1 MGDSA
6 LRSDTFASPPARDRG
21 RLRPRRPVIGRSD
34 GFTLVELLVVIA
46 IISILVMLLLPGLQS
61 VRESGRRLQCKS
73 NMKNVA
79 LAVRNYA
86 TDNGVLPPAGIVDPE
101 RVVDHHMIDDFESR
115 LGGQFSWIVMV
126 LPLLGE
132 QGLFDRF
139 DFEVSVF
146 DQPSDPQ
153 SVAISVLRCPSN
165 GAGSR
170 HFEAV
175 NPDGGGTLRRF
186 AKGNYAAYVSPF
198 HVELCEY
205 FPGAL
210 SGYAQPLA
218 LIRDGEAK
226 TIMLSEVLAR
236 DHRQDQR
243 GAWALP
249 WTGSSLLAFDLHY
262 PHPLY
267 SQEIPL
273 GSGRRFWKRPRP
285 PYKTW
290 DLSVGQNQPP
300 NNQGPNFDMLYE
312 CPDPEQ
318 AQFDRMPCSQW
329 ARGTSFEYL
338 SAAPRSNHRGGVNV
352 AFVDGHVTFLTD
364 SVDLEAMAYLISI
377 DDGQIRPVDE
387 YVR

>member
-1 MGDSA
+1 MPSH
-6 LRSDTFASPPARDRG
+6 
-21 RLRPRRPVIGRSD
+21 

-86 TDNGVLPPAGIVDPE
+86 TNNGALPPAGIVDPK
-101 RVVDHHMIDDFESR
+101 RVMDHLVIDDFESR

-126 LPLLGE
+126 LPLLDE
-132 QGLFDRF
+132 QGLYDRF
-139 DFEVSVF
+139 DFDVSVF

-153 SVAISVLRCPSN
+153 SVGISVLRCPSD
-165 GAGSR
+165 GASVR

-175 NPDGGGTLRRF
+175 NPDGGGTLRSF

-198 HVELCEY
+198 HVSLCEL

-210 SGYAQPLA
+210 SGNAQPLA
-218 LIRDGEAK
+218 VIRDGEST

-236 DHRQDQR
+236 DHRKDQR

-249 WTGSSLLAFDLHY
+249 WTGSSLLAFDAHF

-267 SQEIPL
+267 VVGGNDGLYWE
-273 GSGRRFWKRPRP
+273 RPRP
-285 PYKTW
+285 SYKMWRYSRT
-290 DLSVGQNQPP
+290 QTQMP

-312 CPDPEQ
+312 CPDAEL
-318 AQFDRMPCSQW
+318 AQMDRMPCSQW
-329 ARGTSFEYL
+329 TKGTELEYL
-338 SAAPRSNHRGGVNV
+338 SAAPRSKHRGGVNI
-352 AFVDGHVTFLTD
+352 AYVDGHVEFLSDT
-364 SVDLEAMAYLISI
+364 VDEIAMAYMVSI
-377 DDGQIRPVDE
+377 DDGQVGTLKIYETRDE
-387 YVR
+387 EYLGP